1 MARSI
6 HDTWGEL
13 DRALRADWSDPEARD
28 AAVEEFR
35 ANLRRQYAV
44 RTSERRLRREGR
56 AHPPPLDVDRLPIV
70 VEDEAPFVFH
80 ALGAEDIREIIGR
93 LPPGSVDGL
102 QTIRLRAARDRGE
115 PSWPRDPFTARHRLE
130 LLPGVYASSVRGWYQ
145 RSSRTVCIHAFLCEV
160 PAVAPFVVWLRLM
173 ALQTLLHEL
182 AHHFDGTFRVGRSRW
197 DLRDRAKGE
206 AWAERLGGE
215 GNDMLARHYFRDH
228 YPEECGRLQ
237 SWFETALGVGLPPVM
252 AVLESEEVEL
262 KYAFRRLARQVV
274 AGGDLAGARVT
285 FARQAHRSG
294 INDVASAVVEVVLAG
309 DPVHPR
315 ALALKACLALCGK
328 RDYEGCL
335 ASCRLALET
344 EPGCAEALETVVRCH
359 ATAERWQDTADA
371 CERALQH
378 LPVDERS
385 CSPYVL
391 RTLVESRMLL
401 DDADGV
407 RSALAQMRARLSGAL
422 ADDADVFEVIERCWR
437 GQWEEAFVRASRML
451 ATNTAGLW
459 GERALTAVR
468 FECARRL
475 GRSVP
480 DLDESIVEGPTARSA
495 VNGQVSAMRRAGGR
509 GARGGGRAGRAGG
522 GGAVRASPT
531 GRGGG
536 ARQSRWR

>member
-13 DRALRADWSDPEARD
+13 QRAKDSDWSDPEARD
-28 AAVEEFR
+28 ATVEELR
-35 ANLRRQYAV
+35 ANLRRQHAV

-56 AHPPPLDVDRLPIV
+56 VRPPPLEVDRLPIV

-80 ALGAEDIREIIGR
+80 ALGAQDIREIIRR

-102 QTIRLRAARDRGE
+102 QTIRLMVARDPGE
-115 PSWPRDPFTARHRLE
+115 PSWPRDPFTGRHRLE
-130 LLPGVYASSVRGWYQ
+130 LLPGVYVAKAQGWYQ
-145 RSSRTVCIHAFLCEV
+145 RSSRTVCIHAVLCEV
-160 PAVAPFVVWLRLM
+160 SAVAPFVVWLRLR

-182 AHHFDGTFRVGRSRW
+182 AHHFDATFRVGRSRW

-206 AWAERLGGE
+206 AWAERLGGQD
-215 GNDMLARHYFRDH
+215 NDMLARHYLRDH
-228 YPEECGRLQ
+228 YPEECERLQ
-237 SWFETALGVGLPPVM
+237 SWFETALGVGLLPVM
-252 AVLESEEVEL
+252 ALLESEDVAL
-262 KYAFRRLARQVV
+262 TIAFRRLVREVL

-294 INDVASAVVEVVLAG
+294 INDAARAVVEVVLAG
-309 DPVHPR
+309 DPRHPR
-315 ALALKACLALCGK
+315 ALALKACLALCGE

-335 ASCRLALET
+335 ASCRLALDT

-401 DDADGV
+401 DDTDGV

-422 ADDADVFEVIERCWR
+422 AHDADVFEVIERCWR
-437 GQWEEAFVRASRML
+437 GAWEEAFVRASRML
-451 ATNTAGLW
+451 ANGKDDRGW
-459 GERALTAVR
+459 GENALTAAR

-480 DLDESIVEGPTARSA
+480 GLDTSIVERFETHPFTRAWAARLRAASEAGP
-495 VNGQVSAMRRAGGR
+495 G
-509 GARGGGRAGRAGG
+509 
-522 GGAVRASPT
+522 P
-531 GRGGG
+531 
-536 ARQSRWR
+536 